1 MKVASLVCG
10 CFALTVLV
18 TLSSGPAFARAS
30 SQAARRPVVMMP
42 LPARLLTRCRSAFVL
57 RPVCPR
63 LVPQVSGGFTV
74 SGPVVQSPRAAGFTV
89 FDLEH
94 GAPHETK
101 TWLNRAPAVLHLTL
115 VAGRRPGNLFG
126 GMPYPGSKATA
137 TLRNGQST
145 RTRRRPVLYG
155 TRQWGGHRGSLF
167 LAPVVPVR
175 RPDRR
180 PSHLLVAQGRPRLR
194 HQHPRL
200 GTADGMQQSAAHDHR
215 LDAVKASTAQTARLG
230 QCSGMTPERL
240 RTT

>member
-63 LVPQVSGGFTV
+63 LIPKVSGLLV
-74 SGPVVQSPRAAGFTV
+74 SGPNVQYPKESRFTV

-94 GAPHETK
+94 GAPHEK
-101 TWLNRAPAVLHLTL
+101 RTWLNRPPGLLHLTL

-126 GMPYPGSKATA
+126 GMTYPGTKVPA

-145 RTRRRPVLYG
+145 RTRRKPLLYG
-155 TRQWGGHRGSLF
+155 TRWWGAHSGALF
-167 LAPVVPVR
+167 LAPSYPFGGQIGG
-175 RPDRR
+175 
-180 PSHLLVAQGRPRLR
+180 HLTFWWRKGGHGYVISIHAWEPLTE
-194 HQHPRL
+194 
-200 GTADGMQQSAAHDHR
+200 TARVLHAII
-215 LDAVKASTAQTARLG
+215 AST
-230 QCSGMTPERL
+230 P
-240 RTT
+240 